1 MIRRLAAPLL
11 GFILAVAFL
20 LDTRGLDEVARGDQ
34 LGPGFWPRLV
44 LVGLALTC
52 LGRVVGE
59 WRRGRSGPSADPPP
73 GDPAAANPGG
83 PISRGT
89 LAAAIALVILYT
101 LAAPA
106 IGFALAT
113 AGFIVAFMWL
123 CGARSAVAIVA
134 NAVLGTV
141 GLLYLFIKFVYLP
154 LPKGAGLFETLSLVL
169 YRALHLF

>member
-1 MIRRLAAPLL
+1 MILRLAAPLL
-11 GFILAVAFL
+11 GFVLAAAFF

-52 LGRVVGE
+52 LARVVGE
-59 WRRGRSGPSADPPP
+59 WRRGRSGPSAEPAP
-73 GDPAAANPGG
+73 GEPAAVPVG
-83 PISRGT
+83 PISRRT
-89 LAAAIALVILYT
+89 LAAAIALIILYT

-113 AGFIVAFMWL
+113 AGFIVCFMWL
-123 CGARSAVAIVA
+123 CRARSALAIVA

-141 GLLYLFIKFVYLP
+141 GLLYLFLKFVYLP